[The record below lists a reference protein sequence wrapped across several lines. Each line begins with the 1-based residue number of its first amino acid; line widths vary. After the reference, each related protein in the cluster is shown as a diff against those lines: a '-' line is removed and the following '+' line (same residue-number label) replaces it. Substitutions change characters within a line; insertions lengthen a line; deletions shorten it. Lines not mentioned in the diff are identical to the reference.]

1 MPAGQSAEDADE
13 VTERLA
19 APALREEPRGVDRV
33 PRHVW
38 HAENVGPVVPAQAP
52 EGAAELEIAEVKHR
66 GGLTVFP
73 VVREKP
79 ARHEPLGQDM
89 MIDDGLVGVHH
100 LPAGALDSATEVGIV
115 VLEDIQD
122 LTPVDTVSR
131 KLLSEIM
138 RPLSLAGAE
147 LQVTA
152 SIGISVLPDDAVD
165 ASALMKHADTA
176 MYAAKQAG
184 KNAYRFYAS
193 DDKSGVRERTPIS

>member
-1 MPAGQSAEDADE
+1 ADE

-89 MIDDGLVGVHH
+89 MIDDGLVGVYH
-100 LPAGALDSATEVGIV
+100 LPAGALDSATEVGVV
-115 VLEDIQD
+115 VLEQ
-122 LTPVDTVSR
+122 PPAS
-131 KLLSEIM
+131 
-138 RPLSLAGAE
+138 GANQE
-147 LQVTA
+147 RESPSA
-152 SIGISVLPDDAVD
+152 CAVE
-165 ASALMKHADTA
+165 TR
-176 MYAAKQAG
+176 YE
-184 KNAYRFYAS
+184 RFAPHGYS
-193 DDKSGVRERTPIS
+193 SPG